1 MRQHQRWHRAHVG
14 PHGPHC
20 RRYGGRPHPRLQQRV
35 FLWFGASIIFTA
47 LVVGMLF
54 RMLSPT
60 DRWRRD
66 AAGLER
72 FVSARMIEVWD
83 DPHARARFIHDL
95 HHDLHLDATLRTTG
109 GVVIAR
115 AGSSCEEPWAVV
127 PVVRDGARI
136 GELEVCGK
144 PYPWGGWRFL
154 LILVVA
160 ITIVWAASGLLAR
173 RLTRPLRQLEAMARK
188 IGDGDLSAR
197 ANLSPHRH
205 GELGMLGVTMDEMA
219 ARIETQLADQREL
232 LAAVSHELRTPLG
245 HLRVLLEMARESPEG
260 ARVDEIEQEVMEVD
274 ALVGQLLAS
283 SRLDFGTLEPT
294 RVDAIELAERAL
306 ERIGLESDRLAAT
319 GEPRAFEGDATL
331 LARALANLLVNAR
344 EHGRGVELLEVR
356 FEPTRV
362 VFAVEDRGPGFGK
375 EEREKVFEPF
385 YRGEHRAGT
394 SLGLGLSLVRRIAE
408 AHRGSAWIEDV
419 EAGGARVLFAVAT
432 A

>member
-20 RRYGGRPHPRLQQRV
+20 RRHGGRPHPRLQQRV

-83 DPHARARFIHDL
+83 EPHARARFIHDL

-115 AGSSCEEPWAVV
+115 AGSPCEEPWAVV

-136 GELEVCGK
+136 GELEVCGQ

-205 GELGMLGVTMDEMA
+205 GELGMLGATMDEMA

-245 HLRVLLEMARESPEG
+245 HLRVLLEMARERPEG

-294 RVDAIELAERAL
+294 HVDAIELAERAL

-319 GEPRAFEGDATL
+319 GEPRAFEGDPTL